1 MNKIEKW
8 NPILKGALVAGML
21 ILAIFVFVGLTKILP
36 RVIDSIGGAFSNIST
51 SIFPP
56 KESITI
62 SLSSNSVK
70 SGEILDVSF
79 VHKNK
84 VTAGV
89 YEFKF
94 DCSNKDLS
102 MILIDGPDQI
112 NLPCTATSTLNSN
125 PFKII
130 PQLRDENSFIDTNI
144 YVTFYDIETGSRE
157 AMGKVLLTIQNGN
170 LNNTSNQE
178 NTSTTTDNT
187 KISKDANLV
196 TKQVT
201 TPIVKKQTTNQY
213 ANNSYVVGKP
223 DLRITAKDTGTI
235 VNNIFVPKTVFGI
248 NEISAVRFDI
258 TNSGNTPTGAWQFTA
273 VLPTYPSQ
281 VFPSGIQ
288 PSLKPGE
295 TIEYTLS
302 MRNLAVTGNNIVT
315 VIVDPNQSVS
325 EVSEINNTIVMTLV
339 NSGTSYSTGLL
350 LPPTY
355 NNYYNSSNSDLML
368 KVISR
373 GYIDRNNG
381 RYYVANSVSE
391 NDRVAIRIEIENIG
405 DGETGPFI
413 FTADL
418 SGNSNGLYTSP
429 VQNTFYPKEKRQY
442 TIDFDPDASD
452 IGKNTIK
459 IRLDTNNTVNE
470 TNENNNVLNE
480 DITVY

>member
-1 MNKIEKW
+1 MNKVEKW

-21 ILAIFVFVGLTKILP
+21 VLAIFTFVGLTKILP
-36 RVIDSIGGAFSNIST
+36 KVIDSIGGAFSNISN
-51 SIFPP
+51 SIFSP

-62 SLSSNSVK
+62 SLSNNSVK
-70 SGEILDVSF
+70 SGETIDVSF
-79 VHKNK
+79 EHKNK
-84 VTAGV
+84 VVTGI

-102 MILIDGPDQI
+102 MILIDGSSQI
-112 NLPCTATSTLNSN
+112 NMTCTATSTLNSN

-130 PQLRDENSFIDTNI
+130 PQLRDENSFADTNI
-144 YVTFYDIETGSRE
+144 YVTFYDIDKGTRE
-157 AMGKVLLTIQNGN
+157 AMGKVLLTVQNGN
-170 LNNTSNQE
+170 TKNIVNQE
-178 NTSTTTDNT
+178 NTSSTTNNT
-187 KISKDANLV
+187 NINKDTNLV
-196 TKQVT
+196 TKQIT
-201 TPIVKKQTTNQY
+201 TPTIKKQTVNQY
-213 ANNSYVVGKP
+213 TNNIYAVGKP

-248 NEISAVRFDI
+248 NETSAVRFDI

-315 VIVDPNQSVS
+315 VTVDTSQSVS
-325 EVSEINNTIVMTLV
+325 EVSEINNTLVMTLV
-339 NSGTSYSTGLL
+339 NSGTGYSTGLV
-350 LPPTY
+350 LPPIY

-368 KVISR
+368 RVISR

-381 RYYVANSVSE
+381 RYYVANTVSE
-391 NDRVAIRIEIENIG
+391 KDRVAIRIEIENIG
-405 DGETGPFI
+405 SGETGPFI

-418 SGNSNGLYTSP
+418 SGNSNDLYTSP

-442 TIDFDPDASD
+442 TIDFNSEATD
-452 IGKNTIK
+452 IGKNTITIK
-459 IRLDTNNTVNE
+459 LDTNNNVNE
-470 TNENNNVLNE
+470 TNESNNILSE